1 MATDRA
7 AKAGVYA
14 QRLIENEYVQENL
27 AEAADRLRAAYK
39 RASKRRVEPTR
50 DEKLRGQIRDAALSL
65 REAANALQS
74 GRRKP
79 KKRRG
84 RRLVL
89 VLVLGAG
96 TAAAI
101 VAANEELRKKVFG
114 GDSSTD
120 RAVETPTPSPA
131 ESQAPVA
138 A

>member
-7 AKAGVYA
+7 AMAGIYA

-50 DEKLRGQIRDAALSL
+50 DKKLRNQIRDAALSL
-65 REAANALQS
+65 REATNALQS

-89 VLVLGAG
+89 VLILGAG
-96 TAAAI
+96 AAAAI
-101 VAANEELRKKVFG
+101 VASNEELRRKVLG
-114 GDSSTD
+114 GDSPDQT
-120 RAVETPTPSPA
+120 VQPSSPSK
-131 ESQAPVA
+131 SQEPVA
-138 A
+138 G

>member
-84 RRLVL
+84 RRVVL
-89 VLVLGAG
+89 ILVLGAG
-96 TAAAI
+96 TAAVI
-101 VAANEELRKKVFG
+101 VASNEELRKKVFG
-114 GDSSTD
+114 GDSSGERTV
-120 RAVETPTPSPA
+120 ATPAPSPS
-131 ESQAPVA
+131 ESQESVA

>member
-7 AKAGVYA
+7 AMAGIYA

-50 DEKLRGQIRDAALSL
+50 DKKLRRQIRDAALSL
-65 REAANALQS
+65 REATNALQS

-89 VLVLGAG
+89 VLILGAG
-96 TAAAI
+96 AAAAI
-101 VAANEELRKKVFG
+101 VASNEELRRKVLG
-114 GDSSTD
+114 GDSPDQT
-120 RAVETPTPSPA
+120 VQPSSPSK
-131 ESQAPVA
+131 SQEPVA
-138 A
+138 G

>member
-7 AKAGVYA
+7 AMAGIYA

-50 DEKLRGQIRDAALSL
+50 DKKLRRQIRDAALSL
-65 REAANALQS
+65 REATNALQS

-89 VLVLGAG
+89 VLILGAG
-96 TAAAI
+96 AAAAI
-101 VAANEELRKKVFG
+101 VASNEELRRKVLG
-114 GDSSTD
+114 GDSSPDQT
-120 RAVETPTPSPA
+120 VQPSSPSK
-131 ESQAPVA
+131 SQEPVA
-138 A
+138 G

>member
-7 AKAGVYA
+7 AMAGIYA

-50 DEKLRGQIRDAALSL
+50 DKKLRRQIRDAALSL
-65 REAANALQS
+65 REATNALQS

-84 RRLVL
+84 
-89 VLVLGAG
+89 
-96 TAAAI
+96 
-101 VAANEELRKKVFG
+101 
-114 GDSSTD
+114 
-120 RAVETPTPSPA
+120 
-131 ESQAPVA
+131 
-138 A
+138 

>member
-1 MATDRA
+1 VASKRVD
-7 AKAGVYA
+7 KAGTYA

-27 AEAADRLRAAYK
+27 AQAATNLRAAMR

-50 DEKLRGQIRDAALSL
+50 DEKLRRQLREAALSL
-65 REAANALQS
+65 REAWSALQT

-84 RRLVL
+84 RRVLL

-96 TAAAI
+96 AAAAV
-101 VAANEELRKKVFG
+101 VASNEELRNALLG
-114 GDSSTD
+114 GDGAVGDEAADGPTSTS
-120 RAVETPTPSPA
+120 TG
-131 ESQAPVA
+131 APVA